1 MPHGH
6 LSRARAERKG
16 KALTQEAQGTSTNSI
31 ANTHCSPLLL
41 TICSWVER
49 T

>member
-6 LSRARAERKG
+6 LSRARAEKKG
-16 KALTQEAQGTSTNSI
+16 KVLTQEAQGTSTNSI
-31 ANTHCSPLLL
+31 ANTQRSMLL
-41 TICSWVER
+41 TKCSWVER